1 MKSPLII
8 RKILLLLLTFFLMTP
23 SIKGQDFYSDLNQ
36 IRKKRGL
43 RSLSVDSSLV
53 KSCERLLI
61 RNKGMLVHSVTT
73 YGEVLAKNTDDVLQA
88 WLDSKPHRKTLLK
101 KRYRYIGM
109 AKKDE
114 CYCARLR

>member
-1 MKSPLII
+1 
-8 RKILLLLLTFFLMTP
+8 
-23 SIKGQDFYSDLNQ
+23 
-36 IRKKRGL
+36 
-43 RSLSVDSSLV
+43 
-53 KSCERLLI
+53 
-61 RNKGMLVHSVTT
+61 MLVHSVTT

-101 KRYRYIGM
+101 RRYRYIGM